1 MANDKESLKGQV
13 VHITTAERA
22 LNYKWEK
29 SAGKISPRVQIVSEE
44 DLPSLCNG
52 SQLMIPHDTA
62 LGDVLVK
69 HPFEPNT
76 YIHVE
81 NAAYQ
86 IRLSKFFKIS
96 QIAQKLGA
104 ISYNI
109 KAAWEE
115 ISERTLEADGTI
127 SYKVVQASTNIHNED
142 KIMQAMG
149 LSVCAKY
156 DGIRVISDESL
167 HEAERIAK
175 QYGLWEDG
183 AISALIRQRDPNEA
197 NLIKGM
203 TYAIDMTSETKH
215 LFDAAFSL
223 NVLAGVFNLDSSIKK
238 AISTQEKITLNIA
251 FEFPNS

>member
-1 MANDKESLKGQV
+1 MVNSQELLKGQV

-44 DLPSLCNG
+44 DLPSMCANG
-52 SQLMIPHDTA
+52 KVTIPQDTA
-62 LGDVLVK
+62 LGDVLVR

-104 ISYNI
+104 LSYNI

-115 ISERTLEADGTI
+115 INERTLDADGTI
-127 SYKVVQASTNIHNED
+127 SYKVVQASTNIHSED

-149 LSVCAKY
+149 LSVCAEY
-156 DGIRVISDESL
+156 GGIRVISADSL
-167 HEAERIAK
+167 HEAESIAK
-175 QYGLWEDG
+175 QYSLWEDG
-183 AISALIRQRDPNEA
+183 AINALIRQRDPNEV

-203 TYAIDMTSETKH
+203 SYTIDMTSETKH

-223 NVLAGVFNLDSSIKK
+223 NILGGVFNLDSSIKS
-238 AISTQEKITLNIA
+238 AISKQEKITLNIV